1 MAIDLLEALS
11 SGPSP
16 APAEEGPGALSTP
29 AAPAPV
35 QEDEATG
42 TLGELAMAFKA
53 AENPRDAASIL
64 VEFMETAGFKKE

>member
-16 APAEEGPGALSTP
+16 APAEEGPGALSPP
-29 AAPAPV
+29 AAPPPAQDAGP
-35 QEDEATG
+35 DG

-53 AENPRDAASIL
+53 AENPRDAAAIL